1 MTYKT
6 LFSRN
11 STFHEEDAKLYMTE
25 QQFKKA
31 FMLIREHTIRQM
43 KKEFKVPGF
52 VEIENDELV
61 LVQDVL
67 ELTFSLKEYE

>member
-11 STFHEEDAKLYMTE
+11 STYHEEDAKSYMTE

-31 FMLIREHTIRQM
+31 FMLIREHTIREM
-43 KKEFKVPGF
+43 KK
-52 VEIENDELV
+52 L
-61 LVQDVL
+61 
-67 ELTFSLKEYE
+67 